1 MNKIDLGT
9 QNGQFILVGKDDKEE
24 IKITLSLA
32 EIEELSVGIVKV
44 IEILKK
50 EIEDGA
56 SL

>member
-9 QNGQFILVGKDDKEE
+9 QNGQFILVAKDDREE